1 VTTLTKQNRTYATSQ
16 VQDLNAKISS
26 ASRDLK
32 AATTKLKKEGGLDD
46 EDSALG
52 KAAKDR

>member
-1 VTTLTKQNRTYATSQ
+1 